1 MNFKKLAAA
10 LLFAGIAGTAFGA
23 DAGAAVVT
31 VPGKAMVA
39 GQVTY
44 TGEVTAVDATTRVV
58 TVKNAKGESYE
69 IVAGPEVKNF
79 AQIKV
84 GDALVIKAVQALTL
98 ELKKGGAGIRER
110 TDAVDGV
117 RAAEGEKPGA
127 AAGAKTTVIA
137 DVVAVDRKT
146 GVVTLKGVHHSMKL
160 NVKDPEQLKLIEK
173 GDQVKG
179 TYVEA
184 IGVAVMPAAKPA
196 AK

>member
-1 MNFKKLAAA
+1 MNLKKLVAA
-10 LLFAGIAGTAFGA
+10 LVFAGVAGTAFGQ
-23 DAGAAVVT
+23 DATAAVVT

-39 GQVTY
+39 GQVTRS
-44 TGEVTAVDATTRVV
+44 GEVTAVDAEKRIV
-58 TVKNAKGESYE
+58 TLKNAKGESFD

-79 AQIKV
+79 AQIKA
-84 GDALVIKAVQALTL
+84 GDKVVVKAVQALTL

-110 TDAVDGV
+110 SDKADGV
-117 RAAEGEKPGA
+117 RAAEGEKPA
-127 AAGAKTTVIA
+127 AAVGAKTTVIA

-146 GVVTLKGVHHSMKL
+146 GVVTLKGVHQSLKL

-184 IGVAVMPAAKPA
+184 VGVAVTPNTAAK
-196 AK
+196 